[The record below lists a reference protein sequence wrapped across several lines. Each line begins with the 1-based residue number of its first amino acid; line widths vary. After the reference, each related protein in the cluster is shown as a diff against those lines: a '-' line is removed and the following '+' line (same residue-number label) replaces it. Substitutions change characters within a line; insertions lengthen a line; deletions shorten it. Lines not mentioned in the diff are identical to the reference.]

1 MCTLGTKFLTSSFP
15 TSALATDTIPCSV
28 RDIILKTLPFFCEA
42 GFGID
47 CLKLDLRWLLFVH
60 PKPLC
65 IHWHLPVCVHTHAYI
80 DVHTQTHLMTDAKE
94 KDSIFYV
101 RWLFWMLLTNA
112 LHLLFYFG
120 SQQFFPFIFGFW
132 PTSFTTCLSF
142 LLDLMMALPAWNEA
156 PTHAG
161 HTWSF
166 PSNSS
171 WSWPLRQVS
180 CPRLS
185 LDHWPALLLEL
196 QARKFGP

>member
-28 RDIILKTLPFFCEA
+28 RDINLKTLPFFCEA

-101 RWLFWMLLTNA
+101 R
-112 LHLLFYFG
+112 
-120 SQQFFPFIFGFW
+120 
-132 PTSFTTCLSF
+132 
-142 LLDLMMALPAWNEA
+142 
-156 PTHAG
+156 
-161 HTWSF
+161 
-166 PSNSS
+166 
-171 WSWPLRQVS
+171 
-180 CPRLS
+180 
-185 LDHWPALLLEL
+185 
-196 QARKFGP
+196 